1 MCLQH
6 SNLTGSSR
14 NGSCTRERERERE
27 RENGDS
33 MTQREERGSK
43 ITFEQKMLQ
52 RTEGQT

>member
-1 MCLQH
+1 MDHVQ
-6 SNLTGSSR
+6 
-14 NGSCTRERERERE
+14 ERERE

-43 ITFEQKMLQ
+43 ITFEQKMLH